1 MDAQDFRRAPGA
13 FLRIQLAEDFDE
25 KRTVI
30 KVVGVG
36 GAGCNA
42 INRMVEA
49 GLAGVELI
57 AANSDAQVL
66 RKCQAHV
73 CIQLGEQSARG
84 LGVGGDAAKGRSA
97 ALESEGQLREVL
109 QGADMVFVTTG
120 MGGGTGTG
128 GGPVVSRL
136 AKELGALT
144 VGIVTKPFEF
154 EGFRRMTIAEQG
166 IQEMRQSVDTLLVIP
181 NQRLFDV
188 IDADTNHDQAFRVA
202 DDVLRKSVQS
212 ISDLITVPGLINL
225 DMMDLRAVMKDAG
238 EALIGIGEAAGHG
251 RALSAAR
258 EAMSSPLLENVVID
272 GAKGLIVNIAGRQAT
287 LKTSEIEEI
296 VATIQGTASPE
307 VNFKMGNVYNE
318 SLGDSIR
325 VTVIATG
332 FPSKRSRASFRPAG
346 GRIGSGLRP
355 APMSEEP
362 TDAQLLKNLN
372 DTDRFTKPAY
382 LRMKVRKLR

>member
-1 MDAQDFRRAPGA
+1 M
-13 FLRIQLAEDFDE
+13 
-25 KRTVI
+25 
-30 KVVGVG
+30 GVG

-49 GLAGVELI
+49 GLEGVELA

-66 RKCQAHV
+66 RKCQAHI
-73 CIQLGEQSARG
+73 CIQLGEQLTRG
-84 LGVGGDAAKGRSA
+84 LGVGGDAAKGRAA
-97 ALESEGQLREVL
+97 ALESEGQLREIL

-128 GGPVVSRL
+128 GGPVVARL

-144 VGIVTKPFEF
+144 VGIVTRPFDF
-154 EGFRRMTIAEQG
+154 EGLRKAAIADQG

-188 IDADTNHDQAFRVA
+188 IDPDTNHDQAFRVA

-225 DMMDLRAVMKDAG
+225 DMNDLRAVMKDAG
-238 EALIGIGEAAGHG
+238 EALIGIGEASGPG
-251 RALSAAR
+251 RAMSAAR

-272 GAKGLIVNIAGRQAT
+272 GAKGLIVNIAGRKAT

-307 VNFKMGNVYNE
+307 VHFKMGNVYNE
-318 SLGDSIR
+318 ALGDAIR

-332 FPSKRSRASFRPAG
+332 FPSKRSRGAFRAAGSLAGRASRLAPAEATQP
-346 GRIGSGLRP
+346 S
-355 APMSEEP
+355 
-362 TDAQLLKNLN
+362 DAQLLKTMTE
-372 DTDRFTKPAY
+372 TDLWTKPAY

>member
-1 MDAQDFRRAPGA
+1 M
-13 FLRIQLAEDFDE
+13 RIQLAPDNDE
-25 KRTVI
+25 KRTII

-49 GLAGVELI
+49 GLAGVELA

-73 CIQLGEQSARG
+73 CIQLGETTTRG
-84 LGVGGDAAKGRSA
+84 LGVGGDSAKGRAA

-128 GGPVVSRL
+128 GGPVVARL

-144 VGIVTKPFEF
+144 VGIVTRPFEF
-154 EGFRRMTIAEQG
+154 EGLRRAAIAEQG

-188 IDADTNHDQAFRVA
+188 IDTDSSHDQAFRVA

-225 DMMDLRAVMKDAG
+225 DMNDLRAVMKDAG
-238 EALIGIGEAAGHG
+238 EALIGIGEASGPG
-251 RALSAAR
+251 RAMSAAR

-272 GAKGLIVNIAGRQAT
+272 GAKGLIVNVAGRKEL
-287 LKTSEIEEI
+287 LKTTEIEEI

-318 SLGDSIR
+318 SLGDAIR

-332 FPSKRSRASFRPAG
+332 FPSKRRAIRPAG
-346 GRIGSGLRP
+346 GSALARGFKPAATEGS
-355 APMSEEP
+355 EP
-362 TDAQLLKNLN
+362 SDAQLLKNLN
-372 DTDRFTKPAY
+372 ESDRWTKPAY

>member
-1 MDAQDFRRAPGA
+1 M
-13 FLRIQLAEDFDE
+13 RIQLADDFDE
-25 KRTVI
+25 KRTII

-49 GLAGVELI
+49 GLAGVELA

-66 RKCQAHV
+66 RKCQAHI

-84 LGVGGDAAKGRSA
+84 LGVGGDSAKGRAA
-97 ALESEGQLREVL
+97 ALESESQLREVL

-128 GGPVVSRL
+128 GGPVVARL

-144 VGIVTKPFEF
+144 VGIVTRPFVF
-154 EGFRRMTIAEQG
+154 EGLRRAAIAEQG

-188 IDADTNHDQAFRVA
+188 IDPDSNHDTAFRLA

-225 DMMDLRAVMKDAG
+225 DMNDLRAVMKDAG
-238 EALIGIGEAAGHG
+238 EALIGIGEASGPG
-251 RALSAAR
+251 RAMSAAR

-332 FPSKRSRASFRPAG
+332 FPSKRSRGIFRAVGSQP
-346 GRIGSGLRP
+346 GRPGRP
-355 APMSEEP
+355 APVEAAEP
-362 TDAQLLKNLN
+362 SDAQLLKNLN
-372 DTDRFTKPAY
+372 ETDRWTKPAY

>member
-1 MDAQDFRRAPGA
+1 
-13 FLRIQLAEDFDE
+13 LRIQLAEDFDE

-49 GLAGVELI
+49 GLEGVELI

-73 CIQLGEQSARG
+73 NIQLGEQSARG
-84 LGVGGDAAKGRSA
+84 LGVGGDSAKGRAA

-128 GGPVVSRL
+128 GGPVVARL
-136 AKELGALT
+136 AKELNALT
-144 VGIVTKPFEF
+144 VGIVTRPFDF
-154 EGFRRMTIAEQG
+154 EGLRRASIAEQG

-188 IDADTNHDQAFRVA
+188 IDPEANHDQAFRVA

-225 DMMDLRAVMKDAG
+225 DMNDLRAVMKDAG
-238 EALIGIGEAAGHG
+238 EALIGIGEASGPG
-251 RALSAAR
+251 RAMSAAR
-258 EAMSSPLLENVVID
+258 EAMSSPLLENIVID

-332 FPSKRSRASFRPAG
+332 FPSKRSRGTFRASGASPFGRAGRP
-346 GRIGSGLRP
+346 P
-355 APMSEEP
+355 ADATPPS
-362 TDAQLLKNLN
+362 DAQLLKNLN
-372 DTDRFTKPAY
+372 ETDLWTKPAY

>member
-1 MDAQDFRRAPGA
+1 M
-13 FLRIQLAEDFDE
+13 QLAEDFDE

-49 GLAGVELI
+49 GLAGVELV

-66 RKCQAHV
+66 RACRAHV
-73 CIQLGEQSARG
+73 CIQLGERLTRG
-84 LGVGGDAAKGRSA
+84 LGVGGDAAKGREA

-128 GGPVVSRL
+128 GGPVVARL

-144 VGIVTKPFEF
+144 VGIVTRPFQF
-154 EGFRRMTIAEQG
+154 EGLRKAGIADQG
-166 IQEMRQSVDTLLVIP
+166 IQDMRQSVDTLLVIP

-188 IDADTNHDQAFRVA
+188 LDPESNHESAFRLA

-225 DMMDLRAVMKDAG
+225 DMNDLRAVMKDAG
-238 EALIGIGEAAGHG
+238 DALIGIGEASGPG
-251 RALSAAR
+251 RAINAAH
-258 EAMSSPLLENVVID
+258 EATRSPLLENVVID
-272 GAKGLIVNIAGRQAT
+272 GAKGLIVNIAGRQAE

-296 VATIQGTASPE
+296 VATIQGTASPD
-307 VNFKMGNVYNE
+307 VHFKMGNVYSE
-318 SLGDSIR
+318 ALGDSIR

-332 FPSKRSRASFRPAG
+332 FPSKRARGIFRAGSPSGRAGRAAPAD
-346 GRIGSGLRP
+346 
-355 APMSEEP
+355 AAEP
-362 TDAQLLKNLN
+362 SDAQLLKSLN
-372 DTDRFTKPAY
+372 ETDRWTKPAY

>member
-1 MDAQDFRRAPGA
+1 M
-13 FLRIQLAEDFDE
+13 RIQLAEDFDE
-25 KRTVI
+25 KRTII

-49 GLAGVELI
+49 GLEGVELI
-57 AANSDAQVL
+57 AANSDSQVL

-73 CIQLGEQSARG
+73 NIQLGEQSARG
-84 LGVGGDAAKGRSA
+84 LGVGGDASKGRAA
-97 ALESEGQLREVL
+97 ALETEGQLREVL

-128 GGPVVSRL
+128 GGPVVARL

-144 VGIVTKPFEF
+144 VGIVTRPFEF
-154 EGFRRMTIAEQG
+154 EGLRRASIADLG

-188 IDADTNHDQAFRVA
+188 IDQDSTQESAFRLA

-225 DMMDLRAVMKDAG
+225 DMSDLRAVMKDAG
-238 EALIGIGEAAGHG
+238 EALIGIGEASGPG

-318 SLGDSIR
+318 SLGEAIR

-332 FPSKRSRASFRPAG
+332 FPSKRSRGAFRAAS
-346 GRIGSGLRP
+346 GRSVPGSRP
-355 APMSEEP
+355 APLAEEP
-362 TDAQLLKNLN
+362 SDAQLLNKLN
-372 DTDRFTKPAY
+372 ETDRWTKPAY

>member
-1 MDAQDFRRAPGA
+1 M
-13 FLRIQLAEDFDE
+13 RIQLAADLDE
-25 KRTVI
+25 RRTVI

-49 GLAGVELI
+49 GLEGVQLI

-73 CIQLGEQSARG
+73 NIQLGEQSTRG
-84 LGVGGDAAKGRSA
+84 LGVGGDSSRGRAA
-97 ALESEGQLREVL
+97 ALESEGPLREVL

-144 VGIVTKPFEF
+144 VGIVPRPVDF
-154 EGFRRMTIAEQG
+154 EGIRRAAVAEQG

-188 IDADTNHDQAFRVA
+188 IDAETNHDQAFRVA

-225 DMMDLRAVMKDAG
+225 DMNDLKAVMKDAG
-238 EALIGIGEAAGHG
+238 EALIGIGEASGPG

-287 LKTSEIEEI
+287 LKTAEIEEI

-318 SLGDSIR
+318 SLGDAIR

-332 FPSKRSRASFRPAG
+332 FPSKRSRAAFRPAG
-346 GRIGSGLRP
+346 GRTTGLRP
-355 APMSEEP
+355 APLAEEP
-362 TDAQLLKNLN
+362 SDAQLLKNLN
-372 DTDRFTKPAY
+372 ETDRWTKPAY

>member
-1 MDAQDFRRAPGA
+1 M
-13 FLRIQLAEDFDE
+13 RIQLAEDFDE

-49 GLAGVELI
+49 GLEGVELI
-57 AANSDAQVL
+57 AANSDSQVL

-73 CIQLGEQSARG
+73 NIQLGEQSTRG
-84 LGVGGDAAKGRSA
+84 LGVGGDSAKGRAA

-128 GGPVVSRL
+128 GGPVVARL
-136 AKELGALT
+136 AKELNALT
-144 VGIVTKPFEF
+144 VGIVTRPFDF
-154 EGFRRMTIAEQG
+154 EGLRRASIADQG

-188 IDADTNHDQAFRVA
+188 IDQDSNHESAFRLA

-225 DMMDLRAVMKDAG
+225 DMNDLRAVMKDAG
-238 EALIGIGEAAGHG
+238 EALIGIGEASGPG
-251 RALSAAR
+251 RAMSAAR

-272 GAKGLIVNIAGRQAT
+272 GAKGLIVNIAGRAAT

-318 SLGDSIR
+318 ALGDAIR

-332 FPSKRSRASFRPAG
+332 FPSKRSRGTFRAAG
-346 GRIGSGLRP
+346 SQLGRAARLP
-355 APMSEEP
+355 LADAAEP
-362 TDAQLLKNLN
+362 SDAQLLKNLN
-372 DTDRFTKPAY
+372 ETDRWTKPAY